1 MFVMFVTT
9 EYLVYYRWLTNR
21 YDCPVN
27 VCSLYEACTTAGGCS
42 VKKFLSVFVMGIT
55 KKPVLKV
62 CWTEPVLEL
71 WYYQKRWIRTELK
84 VLGGCTLHLV

>member
-27 VCSLYEACTTAGGCS
+27 VYLLYETYTTAGGCS
-42 VKKFLSVFVMGIT
+42 VKKFYLYLWWVLPRNLRWKYARQNQFWNYGI
-55 KKPVLKV
+55 LKNSGS
-62 CWTEPVLEL
+62 E
-71 WYYQKRWIRTELK
+71 
-84 VLGGCTLHLV
+84 